1 MPISRSKPPA
11 TYVPYSYMTL
21 RGGTVGTSI
30 RVIDS
35 NGNTLELS
43 TSETIQYEILQELR
57 AIRIMLSS
65 ITNSHITDEDITNME

>member
-30 RVIDS
+30 RIIDA
-35 NGNTLELS
+35 NGNTMDISGTDGLLLMMLKELTAMRVMLNKMS
-43 TSETIQYEILQELR
+43 DTEISGEE
-57 AIRIMLSS
+57 M
-65 ITNSHITDEDITNME
+65 